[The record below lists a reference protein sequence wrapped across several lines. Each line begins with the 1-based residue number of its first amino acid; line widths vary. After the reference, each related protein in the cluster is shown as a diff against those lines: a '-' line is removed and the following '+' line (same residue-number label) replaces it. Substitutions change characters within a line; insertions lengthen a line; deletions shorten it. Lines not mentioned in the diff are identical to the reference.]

1 MPEQHREFF
10 RQLPFVLVGSV
21 DAGGQPWASVLANP
35 PGFIESPDPRRLVIR
50 ARPLGGDPLNETL
63 TEGAPIG
70 LLGIE
75 PHTRRRNR
83 MNGVVEQVTD
93 GRFTVGV
100 QQSFGNCPKYIQA
113 RRPEYMRQPS
123 ATHVMPSDRLDE
135 GTRAMIR
142 RADTLFIAT
151 AHPAAATDQA
161 PRHGVDVSHRGGKPG
176 FVRVDDER
184 TLTIPDF
191 AGNFFF
197 NTLGNIAVNPKAGLL
212 FLDFTNGDLAYLAGD
227 AEIIWEGGEVA
238 AFAGAKRSAHP
249 FSRGRGYGRIAEGAC
264 SSGRDRNGARRHRLL
279 HLERRQRDAQRT
291 GGHSEQ
297 GPHEEIAHN
306 HERGERTEARL
317 ACRTNGPAVAPQ
329 HRHQGRPHHRNHHHD
344 PHAEERHRSADPR
357 PTGHSHPRHRL
368 ASADR

>member
-1 MPEQHREFF
+1 MANPHPPASRQAQPFHEGERLVQSRAGVRDRIAAIGSRVFRDFMPEQHREFF

-21 DAGGQPWASVLANP
+21 DTDGQPWASVLANP

-50 ARPLGGDPLNETL
+50 ARPLGGDPLNQTL

-70 LLGIE
+70 VLGIE

-238 AFAGAKRSAHP
+238 AFAGAQ
-249 FSRGRGYGRIAEGAC
+249 
-264 SSGRDRNGARRHRLL
+264 RLL
-279 HLERRQRDAQRT
+279 RLRVRAAIRVEASLPLRWGEAERSPFLEGT
-291 GGHSEQ
+291 G
-297 GPHEEIAHN
+297 
-306 HERGERTEARL
+306 
-317 ACRTNGPAVAPQ
+317 VWK
-329 HRHQGRPHHRNHHHD
+329 
-344 PHAEERHRSADPR
+344 
-357 PTGHSHPRHRL
+357 
-368 ASADR
+368 DR